1 MEVVNDI
8 EFGNMYEDVVTGF
21 KGRAIGFC
29 TYITRCDQVLLAP
42 PVDKDGKRVNGEWFD
57 LERLALLAK
66 EAPVSLVRRPVTGAP
81 VMTGADK
88 PAPIR

>member
-21 KGRAIGFC
+21 KGRAIGFV
-29 TYITRCDQVLLAP
+29 TYITRCDQVLLIP
-42 PVDKDGKRVNGEWFD
+42 QVDKDGKRIDGEWFD

-66 EAPVSLVRRPVTGAP
+66 EAPVSLVKRPV
-81 VMTGADK
+81 TGADK